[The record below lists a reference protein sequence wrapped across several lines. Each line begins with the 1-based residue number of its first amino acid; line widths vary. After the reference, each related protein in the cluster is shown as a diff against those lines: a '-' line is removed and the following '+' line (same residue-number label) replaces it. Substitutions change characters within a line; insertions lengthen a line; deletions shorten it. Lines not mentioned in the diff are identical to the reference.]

1 MKITQQNDYHRTP
14 SIKSCY
20 SKYVP
25 LAPIEIIFKPNYIFI
40 FLWAFTLS
48 FSFCPKWLVV
58 WLAFFD
64 ENNNEQVYG
73 IFLDWRQEPSW
84 SPHSVAWKLSQQ
96 LCENSGRR
104 NHTVMFSSKNK
115 KNIENKNSNCN
126 FARSLDATIQLSC
139 FLRQT
144 SKQDNNK
151 TKIIRAWRLH
161 PFFPC
166 FGTL

>member
-64 ENNNEQVYG
+64 ENNNEQVSG
-73 IFLDWRQEPSW
+73 IFSDWQNNEKTMTRFMAFSRTDVKNPLEVLTQSRES
-84 SPHSVAWKLSQQ
+84 SVS
-96 LCENSGRR
+96 
-104 NHTVMFSSKNK
+104 
-115 KNIENKNSNCN
+115 N

-151 TKIIRAWRLH
+151 SKIIRAWRLH

-166 FGTL
+166 FGSL

>member
-1 MKITQQNDYHRTP
+1 MKITQQNDYHKTP

-96 LCENSGRR
+96 LCEISGRH
-104 NHTVMFSSKNK
+104 NPTFMFSETNK
-115 KNIENKNSNCN
+115 QTRQQQNQNHQGLEIAS
-126 FARSLDATIQLSC
+126 
-139 FLRQT
+139 FLPLFWELVILECIM
-144 SKQDNNK
+144 KVY
-151 TKIIRAWRLH
+151 I
-161 PFFPC
+161 
-166 FGTL
+166 FGKSVEGTYDI